1 MKFEDIIKEYSSLST
16 AVSEKLFDLTYSN
29 LSEEQLKAELNL
41 LSKVIFGR
49 VLNIQKQVNSEK
61 TVTIR

>member
-1 MKFEDIIKEYSSLST
+1 M

-49 VLNIQKQVNSEK
+49 VLNIQKQVKEFEK
-61 TVTIR
+61 K

>member
-1 MKFEDIIKEYSSLST
+1 MKFEDIIKEYSSLSM

-49 VLNIQKQVNSEK
+49 VLNIQKQVKEFEK
-61 TVTIR
+61 NV

>member
-1 MKFEDIIKEYSSLST
+1 MKFEDIIKEYSSLSM

-49 VLNIQKQVNSEK
+49 VLNIQKQVKEFEK
-61 TVTIR
+61 K

>member
-1 MKFEDIIKEYSSLST
+1 MRFEDIIKEYSSLSM

-49 VLNIQKQVNSEK
+49 VLNIQKQVKEFEK
-61 TVTIR
+61 K